1 MNTKNFAA
9 ADLGASN
16 GRTIVGRFDGKKL
29 SLEEL
34 NRFDNNYVRTGD
46 YYFWD
51 VLFLFN
57 SIRRGLCQFSKGG
70 SGHLDGIG
78 IDTWGVDFGLIDK
91 QGRLVGNPYSY
102 RDKRGLRGQ
111 KAFFDKYGERATFDI
126 NGIANLEFNT
136 IYQLYD
142 MVNTNDP
149 QLKIADKLLLIPDL
163 LSYMLCGR
171 VSCEYTNATTTQML
185 GADGKWSSEI
195 VEMLGIRETLF
206 PKIQMSG
213 EVKGRLL
220 KNVADETGLST
231 DVPVYCVGS
240 HDTASAIAS
249 VPVSRDSY
257 AFLSSG
263 TWSLIG
269 MENERPIIN
278 DTVFKN
284 TFSNEG
290 TITGSVRLLRNIM
303 GLWIIQNCKREWDL
317 VQKVSWDEIVN
328 TAKQATAFRSFIDV
342 NAHVFFDGINMIE
355 KIQQYCA
362 DTNQPIPQTMGQVAR
377 TVYESLAMC
386 YKEAFVGL
394 EELKG
399 ETIDVLHIVGG
410 GSNNK
415 LLNQMT
421 ANSLNRAVVA
431 GPAEATAIGNLMVQV
446 KASGEIKNLAEMR
459 QVIRDSFNV
468 ERYEPQKTDEWME
481 NYYKYIKIKSLYKG

>member
-9 ADLGASN
+9 VDLGASN
-16 GRTIVGRFDGKKL
+16 GRTILGSFDGSKL
-29 SLEEL
+29 RLEEL

-46 YYFWD
+46 SYYWD

-57 SIRRGLCQFSKGG
+57 SIRRGLVKFSRDK
-70 SGHLDGIG
+70 SGRLDGVG

-91 QGRLVGNPYSY
+91 LGRLVSNPYSY

-111 KAFFDKYGERATFDI
+111 RAFFDKYGERAAFDI

-136 IYQLYD
+136 IYQLFD

-149 QLKIADKLLLIPDL
+149 QLEIADKLLLMPDL
-163 LSYMLCGR
+163 LSYMLCGE

-185 GADGKWSSEI
+185 GSDGKWSSEI
-195 VEMLGIRETLF
+195 VRMLGIRETLL

-213 EVKGRLL
+213 EVKGKLL
-220 KNVADETGLST
+220 KNVADETGLSP

-249 VPVSRDSY
+249 VPVSSDNY

-278 DTVFKN
+278 DSVFN
-284 TFSNEG
+284 NNFSNEG
-290 TITGSVRLLRNIM
+290 TITGSIRLLRNIM
-303 GLWIIQNCKREWDL
+303 GLWIIQNCKREWDTSK
-317 VQKVSWDEIVN
+317 KVSWDEVVDA
-328 TAKQATAFRSFIDV
+328 AKQAPAFRSLIDV
-342 NAHVFFDGINMIE
+342 NAHVFFDGTKTVE

-362 DTNQPIPQTMGQVAR
+362 DTNQPVPHTIGEVAR

-386 YKEAFVGL
+386 YKEAFLGL

-399 ETIDVLHIVGG
+399 ETIGVLHIVGG

-421 ANSLNRAVVA
+421 ANSLNRTVVA

-446 KASGEIKNLAEMR
+446 KASGQVKNLAEMR
-459 QVIRDSFNV
+459 QVVRDSFNV
-468 ERYEPQKTDEWME
+468 ETYEPQQADDWLESY
-481 NYYKYIKIKSLYKG
+481 NKYINIKNSCKE